1 MLGKWI
7 WRLENE
13 RGWWQDILI
22 KKYCHNKVLSGLK
35 VKPGASHFWQGIMD
49 VKEVFYKFCT
59 NVVGNGRNT
68 LFWEDNWIGGKPLAE
83 QFPDLYNITLTKK
96 ITVANV
102 KQGGIDS
109 IKFRRD
115 VLGNKLR
122 NWLKIKQFWGDLVLE
137 DGTKDTLRWSLTKDG
152 KFTVNSFYKAL
163 KMQQVIFPHKK
174 LWGFKVPLKIKIFIW
189 LFTKNKILTKD
200 NLFKRG
206 WRKGKA
212 NCQFCDQTE
221 TLQHLFFDCP
231 LARLLWNIVKCALNI
246 NPVLNR
252 QDLFGSWMNKI
263 DKFTKKNLW

>member
-1 MLGKWI
+1 MDMARLEHALPRGDLHRPRVGSKTAERSCSVCLKNFEEDDYIWDQGGLGILDLEIMNCAMLGKWI

-13 RGWWQDILI
+13 RGWWQDILT

-35 VKPGASHFWQGIMD
+35 VKPGVSHFWQGIMD
-49 VKEVFYKFCT
+49 VKEMFYKFCT
-59 NVVGNGRNT
+59 KVVGNGRNT

-163 KMQQVIFPHKK
+163 KMQQTRSV
-174 LWGFKVPLKIKIFIW
+174 W
-189 LFTKNKILTKD
+189 ILD
-200 NLFKRG
+200 
-206 WRKGKA
+206 
-212 NCQFCDQTE
+212 E
-221 TLQHLFFDCP
+221 
-231 LARLLWNIVKCALNI
+231 
-246 NPVLNR
+246 
-252 QDLFGSWMNKI
+252 QD
-263 DKFTKKNLW
+263 